1 MGKQTV
7 AIFKKVNK
15 RVRDLPIEFLLGRMI
30 IIRTEAERKCEIKK
44 NKLEVLRLCTGV
56 RITPQQV
63 QKSYENGA
71 MVIGVLPAL

>member
-30 IIRTEAERKCEIKK
+30 IIWTEAEK
-44 NKLEVLRLCTGV
+44 NVRLK
-56 RITPQQV
+56 RI
-63 QKSYENGA
+63 SSR
-71 MVIGVLPAL
+71 L